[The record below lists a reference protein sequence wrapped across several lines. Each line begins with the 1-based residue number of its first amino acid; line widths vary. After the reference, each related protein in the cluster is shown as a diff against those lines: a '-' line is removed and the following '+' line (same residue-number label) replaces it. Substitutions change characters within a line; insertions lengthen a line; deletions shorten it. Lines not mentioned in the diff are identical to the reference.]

1 MSDCN
6 ISEEVKKYKYSM
18 AIWSD
23 SADFITANADLK
35 EDKLLEIRCFDENG
49 EFHAVRSELGEP
61 FSFRRIH
68 DKESKLCDEGA
79 FFDESQY
86 LDIDSARTEK
96 ENDNYIYATGG
107 GRYHLPVDKIK
118 NSTLPENDMLL
129 VRYYYR
135 FDDDGVA
142 NIYDWRLVGFTDKE
156 TAGKER

>member
-23 SADFITANADLK
+23 SADFITANADIK

-49 EFHAVRSELGEP
+49 ELHAVRSELGEP
-61 FSFRRIH
+61 FSFRRIP
-68 DKESKLCDEGA
+68 DKESKLCDECD

-86 LDIDSARTEK
+86 LDIDSAKTEEK
-96 ENDNYIYATGG
+96 NDGSVYATGG
-107 GRYHLPVDKIK
+107 GSYHLPDDAKGK
-118 NSTLPENDMLL
+118 SMLL